1 MTKNKVLID
10 SHGRNHNYLRISIT
24 ENCNLRCT
32 YCMPA
37 EGIQLTPKKHLM
49 SADEIVEIASTFV
62 SLGVTKIRLTGGEPL
77 VRKDAKEI
85 LLRLSKLGTEL
96 TLTTNGL
103 LVHQFITIFKEAGI
117 TSLNVS
123 IDTLQK
129 DKFTQITRRDE
140 FEKLDENIR
149 LLLAEGF
156 IVKLNVVLIKGFN
169 ENEILDFIDLTKDKN
184 IQIRFI
190 EFMPFDGN
198 NWDKSKLVS
207 QAEILNK
214 VQELHTN
221 DAIQRLTDKPN
232 DTARNYKI
240 KNYCGGF
247 AIISSVTNPF
257 CSTCNRIRL
266 TADGKLKN
274 CLFSNSETSLL
285 DVLRNGDSIL
295 PLIEKNIYSKKEIR
309 AGLDDQKAFENQSVI
324 SKNRSMITI
333 GG

>member
-1 MTKNKVLID
+1 MIKNRVLID

-49 SADEIVEIASTFV
+49 TAEEILEIAKTFV

-85 LLRLSKLGTEL
+85 LLSLSKLGTEL

-103 LVHQFITIFKEAGI
+103 LVHDYITVFKEAGI

-129 DKFTQITRRDE
+129 DKFAEITRRDE
-140 FEKLDENIR
+140 FDKLNKNIS
-149 LLLAEGF
+149 LLLSEGF
-156 IVKLNVVLIKGFN
+156 NVKLNVVLIKGFN
-169 ENEILDFIDLTKDKN
+169 ENEILDFIGLTKDKN
-184 IQIRFI
+184 LQIRFI

-207 QAEILNK
+207 QAEILHII
-214 VQELHTN
+214 QEIHAA
-221 DAIQRLTDKPN
+221 DKIERLTDKPN
-232 DTARNYKI
+232 DTARNFKI
-240 KNYCGGF
+240 KGYVGSF

-257 CSTCNRIRL
+257 CGTCNRIRL

-285 DVLRNGDSIL
+285 ETLRKGESIL
-295 PLIEKNIYSKKEIR
+295 PLIEKNIYSKKQIR
-309 AGLDDQKAFENQSVI
+309 AGLDDQNIFENPSVFN
-324 SKNRSMITI
+324 KNRSMIAI